1 MSTDSEIM
9 NLLEEIVEDRG
20 VPRNIKTLIE
30 ESIQL
35 LLGNEGEM
43 DEKLAHITSILDD
56 ASGDPNI
63 SPHTR
68 TKIWNVVS
76 FLEEAGRR

>member
-1 MSTDSEIM
+1 MDNQSIELMLNEII
-9 NLLEEIVEDRG
+9 LERG
-20 VPRNIKTLIE
+20 VPRNIRSLIE
-30 ESIQL
+30 DSISLLES
-35 LLGNEGEM
+35 EGEM
-43 DEKLAHITSILDD
+43 EEKIAHITSILDD

-76 FLEEAGRR
+76 FLEEIGRK